1 MILIV
6 FTFVVNLCLIKSEN
20 VLMTEVFEIEINP
33 PMFNWTYEGN
43 ILLYVYV
50 NVLARYISGVNDQFV
65 YQPSLL
71 NNPDLPSWINYI
83 YSNRHHAGFLY
94 GVPPNINNAEV
105 LVEIVAL
112 NRKNYETRRIVLP
125 IHITEKLNPAKYEV
139 RLKIDNLNVEDMF
152 DTDRINRL
160 LDVFRKRLWKHSRA
174 DLYIT
179 FLASAVKFGARL
191 PLNPSEGEG

>member
-1 MILIV
+1 MILIL
-6 FTFVVNLCLIKSEN
+6 FALIVNLSLINSEN

-33 PMFNWTYEGN
+33 PMFNWTYEGKISIHIFN
-43 ILLYVYV
+43 LLTQ
-50 NVLARYISGVNDQFV
+50 YISGDNDQFV

-71 NNPDLPSWINYI
+71 NNPDLPTWVNYI
-83 YSNRHHAGFLY
+83 YSNHHHAGFLY
-94 GVPPNINNAEV
+94 GVPPNINNEEV
-105 LVEIVAL
+105 LLEIIAL

-125 IHITEKLNPAKYEV
+125 IHITEKLSPAKYEV

-179 FLASAVKFGARL
+179 FLASAIKFGARL